1 MNLVKENNGSNLTVL
16 QTIAIISIKFDDTK
30 VFGNKLADE
39 EFTVEIQDKL
49 KKIYEANSNG
59 IRRIKTLSQKIE
71 IQLAGL
77 VRQSSGGVNYSEA
90 ARVLEIMLES
100 EAGKNLQFVLEIEE
114 QLSDL
119 KNRVDQNAFIW
130 KDIILVIPGDE
141 LSASG
146 KPIPMAKGAVP
157 TTKSHKTLLEC
168 FKQALTNLSGR
179 LESQRNFLE
188 EVIEVLATLRQ
199 QDSGKLVCASD
210 AESAKNIRTEQEA
223 QRLYSSLHLLAS
235 KFLQDEP

>member
-1 MNLVKENNGSNLTVL
+1 M
-16 QTIAIISIKFDDTK
+16 
-30 VFGNKLADE
+30 
-39 EFTVEIQDKL
+39 
-49 KKIYEANSNG
+49 
-59 IRRIKTLSQKIE
+59 
-71 IQLAGL
+71 